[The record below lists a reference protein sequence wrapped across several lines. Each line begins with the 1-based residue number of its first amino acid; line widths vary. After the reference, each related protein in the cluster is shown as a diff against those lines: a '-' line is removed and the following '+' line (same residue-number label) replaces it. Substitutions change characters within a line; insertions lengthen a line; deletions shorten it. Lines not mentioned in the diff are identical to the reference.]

1 MATKRTRLETPP
13 HVKRFILRLRDPAPT
28 DAIRGQI
35 SMQLHP
41 RILILENWFNNDLRL
56 TIDRDIDNIEISRAV
71 ETALGGPAN
80 LNPWRMAVTW

>member
-1 MATKRTRLETPP
+1 
-13 HVKRFILRLRDPAPT
+13 
-28 DAIRGQI
+28 
-35 SMQLHP
+35 MQLHP